1 MANKKYSK
9 KYWRETFQAYLFLL
23 PSFIVLGI
31 FIFWPIGFS
40 LVLSFF
46 KWDYTSVDRYFN
58 GLENYKELFRLSYP
72 ISLNFIYATVNT
84 IAYILGT
91 IILVRFLYYI
101 ASSFTKYYKPSRK
114 FLLPYLI
121 TLFLWITM
129 IISKNIWPEEVFSWY
144 HFIIALALIAISG
157 GLIFKKNKDEHLN
170 IMRSRSWTTLI
181 LVILFFVFTFTILV
195 PAGDDLVTYFTLAKE
210 SSDFIKATYNTIYYV
225 LLAVP
230 SQIAI
235 ALVVALLLNKKIKL
249 RSLFRTAYFIP
260 FVTSVVALSLVWQW
274 MFNDQFGLINY
285 FLSWFGIDKIAWLK
299 EEQWTIPTIAIV
311 SVWQHLG
318 YTAVIFLAGLQ
329 SIDRSYYEAARVD
342 GANNWQQ
349 FKYITWPL
357 LSPTTFF
364 VLIITMIGSFK
375 VFSQIFILYQGFPG
389 PVNQS
394 GLTLV
399 YYVFEKFYN
408 EQRMGVASAGAY
420 ILFLIILGL
429 TFIQFRIGRKRIHY
443 ES

>member
-1 MANKKYSK
+1 
-9 KYWRETFQAYLFLL
+9 
-23 PSFIVLGI
+23 
-31 FIFWPIGFS
+31 
-40 LVLSFF
+40 
-46 KWDYTSVDRYFN
+46 
-58 GLENYKELFRLSYP
+58 
-72 ISLNFIYATVNT
+72 
-84 IAYILGT
+84 
-91 IILVRFLYYI
+91 
-101 ASSFTKYYKPSRK
+101 
-114 FLLPYLI
+114 
-121 TLFLWITM
+121 
-129 IISKNIWPEEVFSWY
+129 
-144 HFIIALALIAISG
+144 
-157 GLIFKKNKDEHLN
+157 
-170 IMRSRSWTTLI
+170 
-181 LVILFFVFTFTILV
+181 
-195 PAGDDLVTYFTLAKE
+195 
-210 SSDFIKATYNTIYYV
+210 
-225 LLAVP
+225 
-230 SQIAI
+230 
-235 ALVVALLLNKKIKL
+235 
-249 RSLFRTAYFIP
+249 
-260 FVTSVVALSLVWQW
+260 

-329 SIDRSYYEAARVD
+329 NIDRSYYEAARVD

-349 FKYITWPL
+349 FKHITWPL

-375 VFSQIFILYQGFPG
+375 VFSQIFILYQGLPG

-429 TFIQFRIGRKRIHY
+429 TFIQFRVGQKRIHY

>member
-1 MANKKYSK
+1 
-9 KYWRETFQAYLFLL
+9 
-23 PSFIVLGI
+23 
-31 FIFWPIGFS
+31 
-40 LVLSFF
+40 
-46 KWDYTSVDRYFN
+46 
-58 GLENYKELFRLSYP
+58 
-72 ISLNFIYATVNT
+72 
-84 IAYILGT
+84 
-91 IILVRFLYYI
+91 
-101 ASSFTKYYKPSRK
+101 
-114 FLLPYLI
+114 
-121 TLFLWITM
+121 
-129 IISKNIWPEEVFSWY
+129 
-144 HFIIALALIAISG
+144 
-157 GLIFKKNKDEHLN
+157 
-170 IMRSRSWTTLI
+170 MRSRSWITLI
-181 LVILFFVFTFTILV
+181 LVILIFVFTFTILV

-260 FVTSVVALSLVWQW
+260 FVTSVVAVSLVWQW

-329 SIDRSYYEAARVD
+329 NIDRSYYEAARVD

-349 FKYITWPL
+349 FKHITWPL

-375 VFSQIFILYQGFPG
+375 VFSQIFILYQGLPG

-429 TFIQFRIGRKRIHY
+429 TFIQFRVGQKRIHY

>member
-1 MANKKYSK
+1 MAHKKYSK

-23 PSFIVLGI
+23 PSFVVLGI

-46 KWDYTSVDRYFN
+46 KWDYTSADRYFI
-58 GLENYKELFRLSYP
+58 GLDNYKELFRLSYP
-72 ISLNFIYATVNT
+72 ISLNFIYSVVNT
-84 IAYILGT
+84 IAYILGA
-91 IILVRFLYYI
+91 IILTRFIYFI
-101 ASSFTKYYKPSRK
+101 ASLFTKYYKPSK
-114 FLLPYLI
+114 EFLPAYSI
-121 TLFLWITM
+121 AIATWFAM
-129 IISKNIWPEEVFSWY
+129 IVSKNIYPETVFSWF
-144 HFIIALALIAISG
+144 HFIVALIFIAISAG
-157 GLIFKKNKDEHLN
+157 ILLKKSNDEHLN
-170 IMRSRSWTTLI
+170 IMKSRNWTTII
-181 LVILFFVFTFTILV
+181 LVIFFFILSFLFLV
-195 PAGDDLVTYFTLAKE
+195 PIGDDLITYFTLAKE

-260 FVTSVVALSLVWQW
+260 FVTSVVAVSLVWQW

-342 GANNWQQ
+342 GANSWQQ
-349 FKYITWPL
+349 FKHITWPL

-375 VFSQIFILYQGFPG
+375 VFSQIFILYQGLPG

-420 ILFLIILGL
+420 ILFLIILAL
-429 TFIQFRIGRKRIHY
+429 TFIQFKIGRKRIHY